1 MRPIF
6 SSCLVNFT
14 MVGWERLKSC
24 FAYALSFLETPCLC
38 RRKAPRRW
46 AIRALSSGARA
57 RWSLFPLRPIPRVYL
72 SIIFSFRSFP
82 ALAPAQQ
89 MPCCVQVFT
98 PDFLQILYTVINLP
112 ISGGLKTHFQLCYP
126 AVHISR
132 QTQVHFAISNIIR
145 MGENIT
151 FYRSTSKLSKKCQR
165 FGFTQWQ

>member
-82 ALAPAQQ
+82 ALAPVQQ
-89 MPCCVQVFT
+89 MPCCVQVLT
-98 PDFLQILYTVINLP
+98 PDFLQFLNVIIYLHVA
-112 ISGGLKTHFQLCYP
+112 GGLKTHFQLCYP

-132 QTQVHFAISNIIR
+132 QPQIHFAVGNIIH
-145 MGENIT
+145 MSENIL
-151 FYRSTSKLSKKCQR
+151 FQRPTSKLS
-165 FGFTQWQ
+165 